1 MSMVF
6 KLNRSFERFSIPF
19 KWLNCRFEQSL
30 NVPFDTSKFAMT
42 IAKDVRHHLKNKPYL
57 LEALEKGIVNLSELS
72 RQIQTE
78 LKIQDTSAIKAAL
91 RRYSEELQK
100 HKQKREE
107 KVLHLLKRSSIAV
120 FDRKSVMITAK
131 ELDTK
136 TGMKVDLLDKFV
148 YLLDRSDLPERIT
161 TLVKHENCTMIV
173 IHSPEELEATPGVV
187 AFLATL
193 LAEQN
198 INIVEFISCWTETI
212 MVVEKKDSLK
222 TYEVISNIIG

>member
-1 MSMVF
+1 MTVA
-6 KLNRSFERFSIPF
+6 
-19 KWLNCRFEQSL
+19 Q
-30 NVPFDTSKFAMT
+30 NV
-42 IAKDVRHHLKNKPYL
+42 RNHLRNKPYL

-78 LKIQDTSAIKAAL
+78 IKTEDTSAIKAAL

-120 FDRKSVMITAK
+120 YDRKSVMITGK
-131 ELDTK
+131 EIPTK
-136 TGMKVDLLDKFV
+136 TGMEVDLLGKFV
-148 YLLDRSDLPERIT
+148 YLLDRGELPERINA
-161 TLVKHENCTMIV
+161 LVKHENCTMIV
-173 IHSPEELEATPGVV
+173 VHSPEELEATPGVV

-198 INIVEFISCWTETI
+198 VNIIEFISCWTETI

-222 TYEVISNIIG
+222 TYEILSNMVG

>member
-1 MSMVF
+1 MSHLIHSVAIMTVA
-6 KLNRSFERFSIPF
+6 
-19 KWLNCRFEQSL
+19 Q
-30 NVPFDTSKFAMT
+30 NV
-42 IAKDVRHHLKNKPYL
+42 RNHLRNKPYL

-78 LKIQDTSAIKAAL
+78 IKTEDTSAIKAAL

-120 FDRKSVMITAK
+120 YDRKSVMITGK
-131 ELDTK
+131 EIPTK
-136 TGMKVDLLDKFV
+136 TGMEVDLLGKFV
-148 YLLDRSDLPERIT
+148 YLLDRGELPERINA
-161 TLVKHENCTMIV
+161 LVKHENCTMIV
-173 IHSPEELEATPGVV
+173 VHSPEELEATPGVV

-198 INIVEFISCWTETI
+198 VNIIEFISCWTETI

-222 TYEVISNIIG
+222 TYEILSNMVG